1 MAFLKN
7 LKTSEKFFLACISF
21 IFTLLRI
28 PSLVEPYWYGDEGIY
43 QVIGMALRSGRVLYE
58 GTWDNKPPMLYLI
71 YALVNGDQFWARF
84 LSLIFGIGAVVAFY
98 FLAKKLFTRPTI
110 TYSTTILFAVLFG
123 IPLLEGNIANAENF
137 MLFPTLMAMNFI
149 FSARKSYK
157 LRYYVFAGLLLSFSF
172 LTKIVAI
179 FDVAAVFF
187 ISLILGMYETQ
198 INKVRDVFTVPFFKT
213 CIAIIK
219 KELTVGIFFT
229 IPILITALY
238 FVVIQKFEDFW
249 KAAFSQ
255 NIGYVAYGN
264 QFLVPNGLLYLK
276 LIFLAFVLL
285 VIARFRKTLT
295 SSGVFIFVWLAF
307 SLYNAFFSER
317 PYTHYL
323 LVVLPA
329 LCLFAGYI
337 FENKKIARI
346 SGVLFIIILFLLWNN
361 FHLYKKI
368 VPYYQNYISFILNGK
383 SVEQYQ
389 SFFDGNTP
397 RDYKLAHFIKTKTER
412 DENVFIWGDSG
423 QIYALAGKL
432 PPGRYIVAY
441 HITFYKQAVE
451 ETQRAIEKSNPKY
464 IIVMKKGND
473 VLPLLSSYALRYQI
487 EDAYVYEK

>member
-1 MAFLKN
+1 MSFLKN
-7 LKTSEKFFLACISF
+7 LKTPEKFFLACISF
-21 IFTLLRI
+21 IFTVLRI

-71 YALVNGDQFWARF
+71 YALVNGDQFWARL
-84 LSLIFGIGAVVAFY
+84 LSLIFGIGAVIAFY
-98 FLAKKLFTRPTI
+98 FLAKKLFANHTI
-110 TYSTTILFAVLFG
+110 TYTTTILFAVLFA

-137 MLFPTLMAMNFI
+137 MLFPTIMAMNFI
-149 FSARKSYK
+149 FSARETYK
-157 LRYYVFAGLLLSFSF
+157 LKYYIFAGLLLSFSF

-187 ISLILGMYETQ
+187 ISLILGIYDTKIQKM
-198 INKVRDVFTVPFFKT
+198 RDVFNVSFLKT
-213 CIAIIK
+213 CILIIK
-219 KELTVGIFFT
+219 KELAVGIFFT
-229 IPILITALY
+229 IPVLITILY

-264 QFLVPNGLLYLK
+264 QFLIPNGLLYLK
-276 LIFLAFVLL
+276 LIVLVFVLL
-285 VIARFRKTLT
+285 LIARFRRELT

-323 LVVLPA
+323 LVILPA
-329 LCLFAGYI
+329 LCLFAGYV
-337 FENKKIARI
+337 FENKKIAKI
-346 SGVLFIIILFLLWNN
+346 SGIIFIIILFLLWKN

-368 VPYYQNYISFILNGK
+368 VPYYQNYISFIMDGK
-383 SVEQYQ
+383 SVTSYQ
-389 SFFDGNTP
+389 SFFDRNTP
-397 RDYKLAHFIKTKTER
+397 RDYALANFITTKTKTH
-412 DENVFIWGDSG
+412 ENVFIWGDSG
-423 QIYALAGKL
+423 QIYALADKL

-441 HITFYKQAVE
+441 HITFYAQAVE
-451 ETQRAIEKSNPKY
+451 ETQRAIEKSKPKY

-473 VLPLLSSYALRYQI
+473 VLPLLTSYSLKYQI
-487 EDAYVYEK
+487 EDAYIYEK

>member
-7 LKTSEKFFLACISF
+7 LKTPEKFFLACISF

-43 QVIGMALRSGRVLYE
+43 QVIGMALRAGRVLYE
-58 GTWDNKPPMLYLI
+58 GTWDNKPPILYLI

-98 FLAKKLFTRPTI
+98 FLAKKLFTKPAVL
-110 TYSTTILFAVLFG
+110 YATTILFAVLFG

-137 MLFPTLMAMNFI
+137 MLFPTIMAMNFI
-149 FSARKSYK
+149 FSAKQSYQ
-157 LRYYVFAGLLLSFSF
+157 LRYYIFAGLLLSFSF
-172 LTKIVAI
+172 LIKIVAI

-187 ISLILGMYETQ
+187 ISLILGIYDTQ
-198 INKVRDVFTVPFFKT
+198 INKMRDVFSIPFFKT
-213 CIAIIK
+213 CVAIIK
-219 KELTVGIFFT
+219 KELTVGVFFMLPIIIT
-229 IPILITALY
+229 ILY
-238 FVVIQKFEDFW
+238 FVAIQKFEDFW
-249 KAAFSQ
+249 MAAFSQ

-264 QFLVPNGLLYLK
+264 QFLIPNGLLYIK
-276 LIFLAFVLL
+276 LIFLAFALL
-285 VIARFRKTLT
+285 VIARFRKTLAP
-295 SSGVFIFVWLAF
+295 SGVFIFVWLAF
-307 SLYNAFFSER
+307 SLYSAFFSER

-329 LCLFAGYI
+329 ICLFVGYI
-337 FENKKIARI
+337 FENKKIAKI
-346 SGVLFIIILFLLWNN
+346 SGPLLVVILFLLWSN

-368 VPYYQNYISFILNGK
+368 VPYYENYISFIMNGK
-383 SVEQYQ
+383 SVESYQ
-389 SFFDGNTP
+389 SFFDRNTP
-397 RDYKLAHFIKTKTER
+397 RDYKLAHFIATKTSAH
-412 DENVFIWGDSG
+412 ENVFIWGDSG
-423 QIYALAGKL
+423 QIYALAGKI

-464 IIVMKKGND
+464 IIVIKKGD
-473 VLPLLSSYALRYQI
+473 EVDPLLTSYSLRYKI

>member
-1 MAFLKN
+1 MGFFKN
-7 LKTSEKFFLACISF
+7 LKTSEKLFLACVSS

-43 QVIGMALRSGRVLYE
+43 QVIGMALKSGRVLYE

-98 FLAKKLFTRPTI
+98 FLAKKLFTNHTI
-110 TYSTTILFAVLFG
+110 TYSATLLFAVLFG

-137 MLFPTLMAMNFI
+137 MLFPTIMAMNFI

-157 LRYYVFAGLLLSFSF
+157 LRYYIFAGLLLSFSF

-187 ISLILGMYETQ
+187 ISFILGFYDTKIQ
-198 INKVRDVFTVPFFKT
+198 KISDVFNISFFKT

-229 IPILITALY
+229 IPIVITMLY

-264 QFLVPNGLLYLK
+264 QFLIPNGLLYIK
-276 LIFLAFVLL
+276 LVVLAFVLL
-285 VIARFRKTLT
+285 LIARFRKELKA
-295 SSGVFIFVWLAF
+295 SGVFIFVWLAF
-307 SLYNAFFSER
+307 SLYNSFFSER

-323 LVVLPA
+323 LVILPA

-346 SGVLFIIILFLLWNN
+346 LGIIFIIILFLLWKN

-368 VPYYQNYISFILNGK
+368 VPYYQNYISFIMNGK
-383 SVEQYQ
+383 SVESYQ
-389 SFFDGNTP
+389 SFFDRNTP
-397 RDYKLAHFIKTKTER
+397 RDYKLAHFISTKTKVG
-412 DENVFIWGDSG
+412 ENVFIWGDSG
-423 QIYALAGKL
+423 QIYALADKL

-451 ETQRAIEKSNPKY
+451 ETQSAIEKSNSKY
-464 IIVMKKGND
+464 IIVIKKGND
-473 VLPLLSSYALRYQI
+473 VLPLLTSYSLKYQI